1 MTPEVRLWIG
11 LGLLFAAI
19 ADVAAGAWVLLQPPA
34 VPEMV
39 RCERCGKPVQLESMA
54 YHRRRCVGLLR
65 SQPVASAQR
74 RRW

>member
-1 MTPEVRLWIG
+1 VTPETRLV
-11 LGLLFAAI
+11 LGLVALFAAI
-19 ADVAAGAWVLLQPPA
+19 VDLTVGCWLMLQPPA

-54 YHRRRCVGLLR
+54 YHRRRCAGILR